1 MTEQRPSGSQHYR
14 GSLNTLS
21 AAIAELGHE
30 AGKLRIGSE
39 QEAQGEPGA
48 QEEQGEEQSRQDPLT
63 GIASRSAY
71 ERRLRQ
77 ELAHRKRCG
86 SSLVAQLWY
95 VDDFDVINEEYEQEA
110 SDQILQLIA
119 KIMKMHL
126 RKADYIAQYDDGRFA
141 VLLPATDLKAARW
154 VADRLCRAAGRS
166 EFRHEGAQMRVTVT
180 GGYVVVREGDTL
192 ETLLERT
199 EATLN
204 QVKATGRNRYYVG

>member
-1 MTEQRPSGSQHYR
+1 M
-14 GSLNTLS
+14 
-21 AAIAELGHE
+21 
-30 AGKLRIGSE
+30 
-39 QEAQGEPGA
+39 
-48 QEEQGEEQSRQDPLT
+48 
-63 GIASRSAY
+63 
-71 ERRLRQ
+71 
-77 ELAHRKRCG
+77 
-86 SSLVAQLWY
+86 
-95 VDDFDVINEEYEQEA
+95 INEEYEQEA
-110 SDQILQLIA
+110 SDQILQLVA

-199 EATLN
+199 EAALN